1 MLLIFL
7 KLFKLR
13 YIILILLLFV
23 WLIVWLINFCIVL
36 WFGSLVILL
45 VFVRICSC
53 FWVWCFLVMLVLEQI
68 KKILFLLLLLWINLL
83 WNRNSCWFLCVGIYS
98 LILYVLLFWKNIW
111 LLCLDV
117 VVLWWFINS
126 LNMFCLMMLCFF
138 NFV

>member
-23 WLIVWLINFCIVL
+23 WLIVWLIKFCIVL

-83 WNRNSCWFLCVGIYS
+83 WNRNSCWFLYVGIYS